1 LRVESPGSF
10 ILFYVDG
17 VVESVKL
24 VLLAPVLGV
33 FQLVVSFL
41 GQKLAS
47 SQVAE
52 KGFVVMAGGCGS

>member
-1 LRVESPGSF
+1 LWVESPGGF
-10 ILFYVDG
+10 VLFHVDG
-17 VVESVKL
+17 VVQNVEL

-33 FQLVVSFL
+33 FELVVSLL

-52 KGFVVMAGGCGS
+52 ECFVVMAGGC